1 MVYRR
6 KFRNSAGSMLIAA
19 MVIGSLIFIGRDGL
33 RAEIR
38 DIMDPPRVYG
48 AVPRNQQ
55 LRIFAPRPDGNY
67 RNCAQAFAAG
77 RMSIPRHDPSY
88 RARLDG
94 DSDGLACEPH

>member
-1 MVYRR
+1 MLVAVMV
-6 KFRNSAGSMLIAA
+6 F
-19 MVIGSLIFIGRDGL
+19 GSLVFIGRDEL

-38 DIMDPPRVYG
+38 DIVDPPRVYG
-48 AVPRNQQ
+48 PTPRSQPQ
-55 LRIFAPRPDGNY
+55 RIFAPRPDGNY

-94 DSDGLACEPH
+94 DGDGLACEPY